1 LTEDVERNNEMA
13 QIVRKAGV
21 IWNGDSRSGNGLI
34 STESKVLHEQPYSF
48 ATRFEGTPGTTPTPR
63 N

>member
-21 IWNGDSRSGNGLI
+21 IWNGDSRNGNGLI
-34 STESKVLHEQPYSF
+34 STVSKVLHEQP
-48 ATRFEGTPGTTPTPR
+48 
-63 N
+63 